1 MAMRFDGSL
10 HLPASLAAALMAAPW
25 VQADEAADLAKQL
38 ANPIA
43 SLISVP
49 LQYNTD
55 TYGGFNDGATSDRL
69 VIQPVIPFAL
79 NEDWNLIT
87 RTIVPLVEQRGF
99 PVHEDTVSGLA
110 FCPSMELTPGKPD
123 KILRLT

>member
-25 VQADEAADLAKQL
+25 VQADETADLAKQL

-123 KILRLT
+123 KIRWLT